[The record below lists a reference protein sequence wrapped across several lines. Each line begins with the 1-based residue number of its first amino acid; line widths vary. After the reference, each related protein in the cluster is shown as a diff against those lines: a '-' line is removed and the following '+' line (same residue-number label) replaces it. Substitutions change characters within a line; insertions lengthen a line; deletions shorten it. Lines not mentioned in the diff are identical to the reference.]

1 MVISIRVQ
9 LKNHSQV
16 LDEGSLLRLSDCTLD
31 QKHELLFLLFP
42 YVPVCPDLGK
52 VAVVGDDAH
61 PEVEDDCDGGD
72 GGDEDGAAELGVDVG
87 HVDDGVGEEAD
98 GVEDE
103 TEEHC
108 KY

>member
-1 MVISIRVQ
+1 M
-9 LKNHSQV
+9 
-16 LDEGSLLRLSDCTLD
+16 
-31 QKHELLFLLFP
+31 
-42 YVPVCPDLGK
+42 
-52 VAVVGDDAH
+52 GDDAH
-61 PEVEDDCDGGD
+61 PEVEDYGDGGD

>member
-1 MVISIRVQ
+1 MLTARNIT
-9 LKNHSQV
+9 QV
-16 LDEGSLLRLSDCTLD
+16 LDEGSLRQDHNQIDNTFNS
-31 QKHELLFLLFP
+31 KSKLLFLLFP
-42 YVPVCPDLGK
+42 YVPVGPDLGK

-98 GVEDE
+98 GVKDE

-108 KY
+108 KC